1 MGLQKSQP
9 YRPKFSKELLNTRKI
24 QETLAKMKQYS
35 EAHKIKLKADHLE
48 QVELEK
54 LRSEHAHKLAAQEMQ
69 FAQRQTAELNALEKR
84 IETARQEH
92 KIQRQQDLERLLQRY
107 QNVKSEL
114 EAQQNIERIRSEK
127 YKDSSGMYES
137 ASRPGS
143 ARPSSARSRKNTPR
157 RGAR

>member
-1 MGLQKSQP
+1 MMEFQQFNAIWDKKMQEFEMNAKQLSDNMKKKHANELFRFKDKLQKSMP
-9 YRPKFSKELLNTRKI
+9 YRPKFSKELLNSRKI

-69 FAQRQTAELNALEKR
+69 FAQRQMAELNALEKR

-92 KIQRQQDLERLLQRY
+92 KIQRQQDLERC
-107 QNVKSEL
+107 N
-114 EAQQNIERIRSEK
+114 A
-127 YKDSSGMYES
+127 
-137 ASRPGS
+137 
-143 ARPSSARSRKNTPR
+143 
-157 RGAR
+157 